1 MHVSV
6 VEHGSIVDL
15 DVTVVMRM
23 SMTVMV
29 VM

>member
-23 SMTVMV
+23 RMTVMV